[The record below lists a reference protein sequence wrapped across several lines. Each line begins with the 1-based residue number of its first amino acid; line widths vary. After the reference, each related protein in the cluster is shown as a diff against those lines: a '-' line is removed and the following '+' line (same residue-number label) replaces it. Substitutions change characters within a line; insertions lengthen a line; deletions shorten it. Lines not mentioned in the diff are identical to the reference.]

1 MSGFKV
7 GNTVIG
13 ESPLVTEEIKT
24 QLVEENKLLQEVTE
38 ETFTPAGLTDEQ
50 SRAIDEVKNAIVL
63 TDDNI
68 VLSYGVDE
76 QNSLMALTNK
86 TLSQVKASDV
96 GDIGKLLT
104 DLTVQLAVGEQT
116 ETKGLLGWFN
126 KAKNVGKTLQIRYE
140 SAKDNIDRVVA
151 SLENNQLMLIK
162 NNKDLSDMKMANREN
177 YQRLS
182 VFVEAGKAKI
192 KEAYE
197 VELPK
202 LEELAKNGD
211 QNDLNNLTEFKNA
224 LNLFEKQVHDLD
236 AQMSLSISM
245 AIQLETLTNTNRG
258 LIQKINRSKTVM
270 IPAWNMYMMTAFYG
284 QQTANALEADKRF
297 TDSTNNLLKEVTKNL
312 RETTKQ
318 SAEQSERAS
327 IDISTLESMTSDII
341 ASLKDIDEA
350 QAKGR
355 EYRAKATERI
365 GELRDALKE
374 QLATTITNGNMRLE
388 N

>member
-1 MSGFKV
+1 M
-7 GNTVIG
+7 
-13 ESPLVTEEIKT
+13 
-24 QLVEENKLLQEVTE
+24 
-38 ETFTPAGLTDEQ
+38 
-50 SRAIDEVKNAIVL
+50 
-63 TDDNI
+63 
-68 VLSYGVDE
+68 
-76 QNSLMALTNK
+76 
-86 TLSQVKASDV
+86 
-96 GDIGKLLT
+96 
-104 DLTVQLAVGEQT
+104 
-116 ETKGLLGWFN
+116 
-126 KAKNVGKTLQIRYE
+126 
-140 SAKDNIDRVVA
+140 
-151 SLENNQLMLIK
+151 
-162 NNKDLSDMKMANREN
+162 
-177 YQRLS
+177 
-182 VFVEAGKAKI
+182 
-192 KEAYE
+192 
-197 VELPK
+197 
-202 LEELAKNGD
+202 
-211 QNDLNNLTEFKNA
+211 
-224 LNLFEKQVHDLD
+224 FEKQVHDLD

-297 TDSTNNLLKEVTKNL
+297 TDSTNTLLKEVTKNL

-318 SAEQSERAS
+318 SVEQSERAS